1 MYEIITLNEEQET
14 LLKQMAIV
22 LNRSINDLEII
33 YSILEENNLLNT
45 QEAINWYDKMN
56 KISTRH

>member
-1 MYEIITLNEEQET
+1 
-14 LLKQMAIV
+14 MAIV